1 MKNNEGL
8 ELIVGVGIIVT
19 VAICLGTFL
28 LVEAIVLVFG
38 A

>member
-8 ELIVGVGIIVT
+8 ELIVGVGILVT

-28 LVEAIVLVFG
+28 LVEVIVSFFG